1 MIKALNSFVRSR
13 YKGDYAKNTLTLLAG
28 SSVAHLI
35 SALMLPIL
43 SRLYSP
49 EQFGAFGVF
58 LSIIG
63 ITAIFSTGKF
73 ELAIISEP
81 KLVRRVA
88 LVLLAIITS
97 IAVMSFLV
105 LLYASLVSLNVFEYK
120 GVTLG
125 VLVLL
130 CIGLL
135 GTVVHDSLINFK
147 ISQEAVLP
155 IARAKVVRVTA
166 ASLVQGLCYL
176 IGAVKIGLPAGEVV
190 GRIAAASSVC
200 SFKYTKVTKL
210 RIGRMVTYLKL
221 VAKRNS
227 EYPLKIAPSWTLNN
241 ASTLLLPAFLSWQYG
256 LAVSG
261 GFFLM
266 YKVFSLPETAIVQS
280 VNQSFMV
287 EFKRYI
293 GAPTQQ
299 LAIFQKTARTLFSLS
314 LVIYP
319 LLGFVFYLGVGVFFG
334 DEWERYSLFGVL
346 MIPYFIAQFTMS
358 SLYVS
363 LNILSEHSYQL
374 VWDIFRSGTLCL
386 LCVIVSYRDIN
397 TFHFISFL
405 SAFTFVSYSLL
416 FWLIRS
422 VILKS
427 CD

>member
-1 MIKALNSFVRSR
+1 MIKALNSFVRSHL
-13 YKGDYAKNTLTLLAG
+13 KGDYAKNTVTLLAG
-28 SSVAHLI
+28 SSAAHLI

-105 LLYASLVSLNVFEYK
+105 LLYASLVALNFFEYK
-120 GVTLG
+120 GITLG

-147 ISQEAVLP
+147 ISQETVLP
-155 IARAKVVRVTA
+155 IARAKIVRVTA

-200 SFKYTKVTKL
+200 RFKHTKVTKL

-221 VAKRNS
+221 VAIRNS
-227 EYPLKIAPSWTLNN
+227 EYPIKIAPSWTLNN

-293 GAPTQQ
+293 GSPKKQ
-299 LAIFQKTARTLFSLS
+299 LAIFRKTARILFSLS

-319 LLGFVFYLGVGVFFG
+319 LLGFVFYYGVGVFFG

-346 MIPYFIAQFTMS
+346 IIPYFIAQFTMS

-386 LCVIVSYRDIN
+386 LCVIVSCRDI
-397 TFHFISFL
+397 HILYFISFL
-405 SAFTFVSYSLL
+405 SVFTFVSYGLL

>member
-1 MIKALNSFVRSR
+1 MIKSLNSFVRSR
-13 YKGDYAKNTLTLLAG
+13 YKGDFAKNTLTLLAG

-49 EQFGAFGVF
+49 EQFGMFGVF

-63 ITAIFSTGKF
+63 ITAVFSSGKF

-81 KLVRRVA
+81 KLLRRVA
-88 LVLLAIITS
+88 LALLAIITS
-97 IAVMSFLV
+97 IAVMSLLL
-105 LLYASLVSLNVFEYK
+105 LLYVSLVSLNVFEYK
-120 GVTLG
+120 GVTPS
-125 VLVLL
+125 VLALL

-135 GTVVHDSLINFK
+135 ATVTHDSLMNFK
-147 ISQEAVLP
+147 ISQEKVLP
-155 IARAKVVRVTA
+155 IARAKVLRVTA
-166 ASLVQGLCYL
+166 TSLVQGLCYL
-176 IGAVKIGLPAGEVV
+176 IGAVKIGLPLGEVL

-210 RIGRMVTYLKL
+210 RFGRMVTYLKL

-241 ASTLLLPAFLSWQYG
+241 SSTLLLPAFLSWQYD

-266 YKVFSLPETAIVQS
+266 YKIFSLPETAIVQS

-287 EFKRYI
+287 ELKRHI
-293 GAPTQQ
+293 GSPKKQ
-299 LAIFQKTARTLFSLS
+299 LEIFQKTARTLFSLS
-314 LVIYP
+314 LIIYP
-319 LLGFVFYLGVGVFFG
+319 LLGLAFYLGVGLLFG
-334 DEWERYSLFGVL
+334 DEWERYSMFGVL

-363 LNILSEHSYQL
+363 LNILSEHSSQV

-386 LCVIVSYRDIN
+386 LCVIVSYLDIH
-397 TFHFISFL
+397 TLYFISFL
-405 SAFTFVSYSLL
+405 SAFTFVSYGLL

-422 VILKS
+422 VILKN
-427 CD
+427 CN